1 MRQAGRFDRAR
12 VALETPAV
20 EDQGLRATSIP
31 TIQQSECVQN
41 NPKIVPSRSEWIQ
54 AVGIC
59 LGIALL
65 VVTPFFVRGL
75 ASGHDFEFHAA
86 SWLDV
91 AGQWKE
97 GILFPRWME
106 WANQGFG
113 EPRFIF
119 YPPLSWMLGGALGS
133 VMPWNAVPVVFI
145 VLVQTIAGLCAFALG
160 RAVTS
165 RGGALFG
172 AACYAANPYA
182 LLVVYMRS
190 DFAEQL
196 GTAFLPLLLL
206 LALRVSGILR
216 GGPEEPREGSNL
228 AETGRSSSAPLE
240 KRNRHLVW
248 FAVVF
253 AVVWLANA
261 PAGVMASYAMALVFA
276 WASLDAR
283 SFVPGLRGA
292 AGLALGLGLAAFYLV
307 PAAYEQRWVS
317 IEQVVGPGLQPLQNF
332 LFTLTEDPEHNW
344 FNWIASGVAILL
356 LVVAGIAAV
365 LGHGKPI
372 TREAAG
378 TREEQRERSWNA
390 VLVLAAVVT
399 LLMLRISNVAWS
411 LLPKLRFVQFPWR
424 WMVVLGTCYT
434 FFLACAFGQSRRGW
448 ILIAAVAALS
458 IGTAGLLIPQ
468 AWWDTEDLP
477 ALRAAIANGTGFLGT
492 DEYDPR
498 GDDHYSLAA
507 KAPQA
512 VVLNAEDAED
522 PAPKAD
528 VTVEKWTAEEKK
540 LRVSSTEPARVA
552 LRLLDYPGWRVQVNG
567 QRVTPQHPDE
577 TTQMLVAVG
586 AGESII
592 WARFLRTGDQTLG
605 MVVTLISVVMAIG
618 ILFLPRLRN
627 YRALQHVHF

>member
-1 MRQAGRFDRAR
+1 
-12 VALETPAV
+12 
-20 EDQGLRATSIP
+20 
-31 TIQQSECVQN
+31 
-41 NPKIVPSRSEWIQ
+41 
-54 AVGIC
+54 
-59 LGIALL
+59 
-65 VVTPFFVRGL
+65 
-75 ASGHDFEFHAA
+75 
-86 SWLDV
+86 
-91 AGQWKE
+91 
-97 GILFPRWME
+97 
-106 WANQGFG
+106 
-113 EPRFIF
+113 
-119 YPPLSWMLGGALGS
+119 
-133 VMPWNAVPVVFI
+133 
-145 VLVQTIAGLCAFALG
+145 
-160 RAVTS
+160 
-165 RGGALFG
+165 
-172 AACYAANPYA
+172 
-182 LLVVYMRS
+182 
-190 DFAEQL
+190 
-196 GTAFLPLLLL
+196 
-206 LALRVSGILR
+206 
-216 GGPEEPREGSNL
+216 
-228 AETGRSSSAPLE
+228 
-240 KRNRHLVW
+240 
-248 FAVVF
+248 
-253 AVVWLANA
+253 
-261 PAGVMASYAMALVFA
+261 
-276 WASLDAR
+276 
-283 SFVPGLRGA
+283 
-292 AGLALGLGLAAFYLV
+292 
-307 PAAYEQRWVS
+307 
-317 IEQVVGPGLQPLQNF
+317 VVGPGLQPLQNF
-332 LFTLTEDPEHNW
+332 LFTMTEDPEHNW

-586 AGESII
+586 AGESVI
-592 WARFLRTGDQTLG
+592 WARFLRTRDQTLG
-605 MVVTLISVVMAIG
+605 SVVTLISAVMATG
-618 ILFLPRLRN
+618 MLFLPRLRN
-627 YRALQHVHF
+627 N